1 MHNKPNRF
9 IIFFKF
15 IIVMDKLKEYI
26 YELLGQEIELNKL
39 PNNKLNKLPFLFRN
53 NYEFYSTKISDRELI
68 FLVLDKEDAFNAQQ
82 LRKQFEIIRSI
93 FNNPVVIIT
102 DDITAVNRKRLID
115 YKISFISPGKQMFLT
130 ELLVDFQDFNKKQ
143 DFRKNIKLLPSAQ
156 VFVLYH
162 ILHRK
167 DDLSQYTF
175 KELAEK
181 FQYTQTGITKAVN
194 NLKDLALIEVI
205 GTKEKSIVFEK
216 DIPKLWK
223 QAEDLFVNPVF
234 KTVYIDKKPKN
245 LLYSNTTA
253 LEEYTDM
260 NPGIQEYFAIERN
273 WFYELEKSNQF
284 FNLNEENGNYALEV
298 WKYNPELIAKNITQK
313 NNVDPLS
320 LYLSLK
326 DGFID
331 ERTDMALDQIIKKYI
346 W

>member
-1 MHNKPNRF
+1 ME
-9 IIFFKF
+9 
-15 IIVMDKLKEYI
+15 KLKEYI
-26 YELLGQEIELNKL
+26 YELLGQEIELTKL
-39 PNNKLNKLPFLFRN
+39 PDHTLNKLPFLFRN
-53 NYEFYSTKISDRELI
+53 SYEFYSTKISKHELI
-68 FLVLDKEDAFNAQQ
+68 FLVLDKEGTFNAQQ
-82 LRKQFEIIRSI
+82 LRKQFEIIRSA
-93 FNNPVVIIT
+93 FNKPVVVIT
-102 DDITAVNRKRLID
+102 DDITTVNRKRLID

-130 ELLVDFQDFNKKQ
+130 ELLIDFQDFNKKE

-156 VFVLYH
+156 VIVLYC
-162 ILHRK
+162 ILHRE

-181 FQYTQTGITKAVN
+181 FRYTQMGITKAVN
-194 NLKDLALIEVI
+194 DLKRKGLVDVI

-223 QAEDLFVNPVF
+223 QAEDLFVNPIF
-234 KTVYIDKKPKN
+234 KTVYIDKKPQS
-245 LLYSNTTA
+245 LLHSNTTA

-260 NPGIQEYFAIERN
+260 NPGTQEYFAIERTQ
-273 WFYELEKSNQF
+273 FYELEKENQF
-284 FNLNEENGNYALEV
+284 FNLNDENGHFVLEV
-298 WKYNPELIAKNITQK
+298 WKYNPERIAKNITQK

-326 DGFID
+326 DEFID

>member
-1 MHNKPNRF
+1 ME
-9 IIFFKF
+9 
-15 IIVMDKLKEYI
+15 KLKEYI
-26 YELLGQEIELNKL
+26 YELFGQEIELNKL
-39 PNNKLNKLPFLFRN
+39 PDDRLNKLPFLFRN
-53 NYEFYSTKISDRELI
+53 SYEFYSTKISNRELI
-68 FLVLDKEDAFNAQQ
+68 FLVLDKEDTFNAQQ

-93 FNNPVVIIT
+93 FNKPVVVIT
-102 DDITAVNRKRLID
+102 EDITTVNRKRLID

-130 ELLVDFQDFNKKQ
+130 ELLVDFQDFNKKE

-194 NLKDLALIEVI
+194 NLKDLTLIEII

-234 KTVYIDKKPKN
+234 KTVYMDKKPEN
-245 LLYSNTTA
+245 LLHSNTTA

-273 WFYELEKSNQF
+273 WFYELEKANQF
-284 FNLNEENGNYALEV
+284 FNLNEENGNYVLEI